1 MLGYNSITVYIRF
14 KSCQIFAVQTVA
26 LTFVGSNLL

>member
-1 MLGYNSITVYIRF
+1 MLKHNNITVYIWF

-26 LTFVGSNLL
+26 LTFAGSNLL